1 MKPFLMIV
9 RLTLL
14 NINEQIITI
23 VLLHFSYNITEI
35 QCFELPAPDNGTVT
49 TASQNNSLNH
59 SLGSAS
65 TYTCSTGF
73 VLVGQTTRVCEDT
86 NGGTVTTGTWSG
98 SEPTCEGILR
108 LLLIVQCARYS
119 VCNHV

>member
-1 MKPFLMIV
+1 MIV

-14 NINEQIITI
+14 NINEQILTI
-23 VLLHFSYNITEI
+23 VLLHFSCNITEI

-65 TYTCSTGF
+65 TYSCNTGF

-86 NGGTVTTGTWSG
+86 NGGMVTTGTWSG

-108 LLLIVQCARYS
+108 PLLIVQIAQIRYF
-119 VCNHV
+119 VLNHV